1 LPLRIG
7 SQRRSCAWLC
17 LENLIALGEHD
28 PGPLAPGPYV
38 PRGPQPGCIVERAAP
53 DADNTIPRHPANP
66 RAALRANQSDVNAS
80 AIGGALKL
88 TWLYARQAKSLL
100 GDNHPQGER
109 AAGQPL
115 AIETVAGIDCL
126 WLLGDLVVDL
136 PAETVTG
143 LWKLHPGDRWLRII
157 NSVPAIM
164 NPLRNLHVH
173 LKKLFQ
179 FQFFLCGC

>member
-1 LPLRIG
+1 
-7 SQRRSCAWLC
+7 
-17 LENLIALGEHD
+17 
-28 PGPLAPGPYV
+28 
-38 PRGPQPGCIVERAAP
+38 
-53 DADNTIPRHPANP
+53 
-66 RAALRANQSDVNAS
+66 
-80 AIGGALKL
+80 LKL
-88 TWLYARQAKSLL
+88 TWFKPRQTESLL

-143 LWKLHPGDRWLRII
+143 LRKLHPGDRWQRII

-164 NPLRNLHVH
+164 N
-173 LKKLFQ
+173 Q
-179 FQFFLCGC
+179 